1 MYSKEALSDIFQRI
15 LKFEQDAKS
24 AYDDCIKDVDD
35 EKSIKIL
42 QSISNEEKGHIE
54 LANELFKII
63 VEDFPKEAS
72 SKLISPPANP
82 AQTTLFSS
90 L

>member
-24 AYDDCIKDVDD
+24 AYDDCIKKVDD
-35 EKSIKIL
+35 ENSINIL

-54 LANELFKII
+54 QAKKLLKII
-63 VEDFPKEAS
+63 EE
-72 SKLISPPANP
+72 
-82 AQTTLFSS
+82 
-90 L
+90 